1 MIDLKEQRGVKH
13 STIVRYKEL
22 TTRIYPTIGHIKL
35 RELRADQLNSL
46 YTELAKPGT
55 GKGSAH
61 ATSKMDL
68 AALLK
73 EKGITR
79 AAIAEQSGV
88 SLRAV
93 YDAIKGKEV
102 NMDAAKG
109 ISAVLGLALDKAFA
123 IQEESRSLSTKTV
136 LEHHRLISTVLDQAE
151 KEGLVPF
158 NVASKATAG

>member
-1 MIDLKEQRGVKH
+1 MPLRGSGSQIAGTMV
-13 STIVRYKEL
+13 SISPDWRY
-22 TTRIYPTIGHIKL
+22 P
-35 RELRADQLNSL
+35 A
-46 YTELAKPGT
+46 T
-55 GKGSAH
+55 GIF
-61 ATSKMDL
+61 T
-68 AALLK
+68 
-73 EKGITR
+73 
-79 AAIAEQSGV
+79 AIAEQSGV